1 MVEPSRIVGIYSR
14 PQAAV
19 VVIAYEAAIVGGE
32 MQPTP
37 ESLEV
42 RPFAVEAI
50 PWDGLGFN
58 TTLWAL
64 RDWVRSV
71 RPELDVD
78 RLGPELFD
86 RRD

>member
-1 MVEPSRIVGIYSR
+1 MGIYSR

-19 VVIAYEAAIVGGE
+19 VVIAYAAAIVGGE

-37 ESLEV
+37 ESLDV
-42 RPFAVEAI
+42 RAFAVEDI

-58 TTLWAL
+58 NTLWAV

-71 RPELDVD
+71 RPDIDVD
-78 RLGPELFD
+78 ALGEEYVD
-86 RRD
+86 R